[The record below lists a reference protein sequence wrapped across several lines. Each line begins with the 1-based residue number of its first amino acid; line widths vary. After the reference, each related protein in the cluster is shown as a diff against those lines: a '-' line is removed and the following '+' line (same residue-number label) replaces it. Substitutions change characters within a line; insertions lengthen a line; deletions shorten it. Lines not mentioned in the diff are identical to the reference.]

1 MATLTKFDK
10 FPELPLEVRRR
21 IWKLALHLDCP
32 RAYFVD
38 VILPPLDLQE
48 PQQEDERAVQRV
60 PQRATIDHAPPGY
73 LPPNHPSHT
82 SDLGSSTALKR
93 VCYES
98 RREVSHSWRCFR
110 PNGPVHMYLDIHDI
124 YFPTFPPYE
133 LRGEVYGR
141 LGEPSVIINGR
152 IDLLVIE
159 QFRLDCYVIDHEYAL
174 DAIAERDAHY
184 YGLENAEQVAIPYY
198 GNDEEDPAYDLYV
211 ERIQIVFPNLRT
223 LYVYTA
229 PENLSDDSPLPR
241 RYLAQEENEDTA
253 PISFITAD
261 RSFYELDPT
270 KLEEQNLLTEPM
282 RVFHMEDKPVDLRF
296 LSWFWA

>member
-1 MATLTKFDK
+1 MTRITNFHK
-10 FPELPLEVRRR
+10 FPEFPLEVRRR

-38 VILPPLDLQE
+38 VTLPPLDLQE
-48 PQQEDERAVQRV
+48 TQQEDERAAQRV

-73 LPPNHPSHT
+73 LPPNPPFDT
-82 SDLGSSTALKR
+82 SGLGSSTALKR

-98 RREVSHSWRCFR
+98 RRETAHNWQCFR
-110 PNGPVHMYLDIHDI
+110 PNGAVDMYIDVNDMD
-124 YFPTFPPYE
+124 FPTFAPYE
-133 LRGEVYGR
+133 LRGEVHGP
-141 LGEPSVIINGR
+141 LGEPSVIINGK

-159 QFRLDCYVIDHEYAL
+159 QFHLGCYVMDHEYGL
-174 DAIAERDAHY
+174 DAIAEREVQY
-184 YGLENAEQVAIPYY
+184 IGLENVGQIAIPYY

-211 ERIQIVFPNLRT
+211 ERIQTIFPNLRT

-229 PENLSDDSPLPR
+229 PENLSGDSPLAHR
-241 RYLAQEENEDTA
+241 CFAKEESKGKA
-253 PISFITAD
+253 PMSFITAD

-296 LSWFWA
+296 LSWAWA